1 MSSEKSTMRTLRD
14 GLLTISAATLLIAL
28 ALGNTSVARA
38 QSDDTSSDQPQQS
51 YAVVPDV
58 TPSDGDPNDA
68 AAQAQAASDAADEAV
83 ESATEERDQLESDGA
98 SEDQIDAANQAV
110 AQARAQK
117 QAAFQA
123 AQTADQPQGDAQDQ
137 GQNK

>member
-1 MSSEKSTMRTLRD
+1 MELASSRQTKAGRATMSSEKSTMRTLRNR
-14 GLLTISAATLLIAL
+14 LLTISAATLLIAL

-98 SEDQIDAANQAV
+98 SED
-110 AQARAQK
+110 
-117 QAAFQA
+117 
-123 AQTADQPQGDAQDQ
+123 
-137 GQNK
+137 